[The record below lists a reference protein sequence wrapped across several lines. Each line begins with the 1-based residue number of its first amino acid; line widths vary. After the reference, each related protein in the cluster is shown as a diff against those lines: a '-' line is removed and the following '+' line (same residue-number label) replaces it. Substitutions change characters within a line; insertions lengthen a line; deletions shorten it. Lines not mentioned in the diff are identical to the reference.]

1 MQSELSILVEEI
13 NEQILYL
20 KELGVENLDVDLP
33 ETVGSKFKVQSPQ
46 SRRKIWRVSFRL
58 ILIFRNLLR

>member
-33 ETVGSKFKVQSPQ
+33 ETVGSKFKVQS
-46 SRRKIWRVSFRL
+46 SKSGNHTGKISAFCSG
-58 ILIFRNLLR
+58 